1 MTNRLTRTS
10 IAGIIFSIAAIAL
23 LATANDASA
32 HSTYKWMQA
41 GGSASNS
48 FSVAIGERNEP
59 VYVDSSTPALVA
71 GSGNDHD
78 TGLEFILTDRVT
90 GLPIVNAQKAQTSSA
105 ASNLWVDE
113 YFYPKSSAPILNG
126 QRLVVLSSDH
136 TTAATATDIQHQANV
151 EARAGYV
158 DSHKHIA
165 LSAVANQPGKYTGD
179 VLEYTLAGRTLYHVY
194 GQINYY
200 NDSMVA
206 VDIWNSGNGDGL
218 IAGGKTIDNSQGVG
232 HVVKATNDTV
242 IGNGP
247 TTNSGNGSQTSYGT
261 LGTRQFGMT
270 DRTTLYWPGAS
281 AGITN
286 STHPVSIA
294 AAVGNGTGGLYGNG
308 GLNAFLNNIL
318 NAINSIGHGF
328 TAGHTPYTNA
338 TRP

>member
-10 IAGIIFSIAAIAL
+10 IAGIIFSIAAITL
-23 LATANDASA
+23 LATASDASA

-41 GGSASNS
+41 GNNPLNT
-48 FSVAIGERNEP
+48 FSIAIGERNEP

-90 GLPIVNAQKAQTSSA
+90 GLPITGAQKAQTSA
-105 ASNLWVDE
+105 AANNLWVDE
-113 YFYPKSSAPILNG
+113 YFYPKSFSGITG
-126 QRLVVLSSDH
+126 RLVVKTSDH
-136 TTAATATDIQHQANV
+136 TTPATASDIQVQANV
-151 EARAGYV
+151 EAKAGYV
-158 DSHKHIA
+158 DSHKHIPLA
-165 LSAVANQPGKYTGD
+165 AVSNQPGKYTGD

-218 IAGGKTIDNSQGVG
+218 IAGGKTIDNSQGIG
-232 HVVKATNDTV
+232 FVVKATNDTIV
-242 IGNGP
+242 GNGP
-247 TTNSGNGSQTSYGT
+247 TTNAGNGAQTSYGT

-281 AGITN
+281 AGMN
-286 STHPVSIA
+286 NFTHPVSIS

-308 GLNAFLNNIL
+308 GLNGFLNNIMS
-318 NAINSIGHGF
+318 AINIIGHGL
-328 TAGHTPYTNA
+328 TLGNGATYTNA